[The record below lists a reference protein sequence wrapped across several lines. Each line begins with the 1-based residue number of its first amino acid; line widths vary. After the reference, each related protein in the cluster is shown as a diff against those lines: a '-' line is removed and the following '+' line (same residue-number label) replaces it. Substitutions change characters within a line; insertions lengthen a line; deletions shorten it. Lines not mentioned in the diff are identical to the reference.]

1 MNRAI
6 AKLFVL
12 VVVLFG
18 VLIAFTSRWSVFEA
32 SALRDNPQNKR
43 PILEEQQI
51 KRGKI
56 LADDGKT
63 VLARSVKK
71 GEVYVRRY
79 PTGPLFGHPVG
90 FYDVK
95 YNKSELERSRNEY
108 LSGTNET
115 ISTFVEQLTGER
127 REGNDVITTLNAD
140 AQKVAY
146 EGLAGRRGAVVAL
159 DPETGAIKAMASNPR
174 FDANT
179 VPKRGV
185 GKSQP
190 GGFNRA
196 TQAGYPPGSTFK
208 VVTAIAA
215 MDSGQFNPSS
225 TVNGKNGKVISGT
238 PLNNFGGQTFGDI
251 SLTTALTGSVNTVWA
266 EVAEDLGQSRMQ
278 KYMDR
283 LGFGRDL
290 PIDLPDADK
299 FASGSRIDGKA
310 VPATNGAIDVGRM
323 GIGQDKLQVTPLQM
337 AMVAS
342 SVANDGVLMR
352 PHITDEIVDPDGR
365 TVKEIEPEEM
375 STVMSPSAAR
385 KVNSMMQSVV
395 NEGSGTAARLE
406 GLDVAGKTGTA
417 EVNKRCPNQAWFIGF
432 APANNPRV
440 AVAVTIECTA
450 GTGGLVAAPI
460 AKAVMQSLLK
470 D

>member
-1 MNRAI
+1 VNRAI

-18 VLIAFTSRWSVFEA
+18 ILIAFTSRWTVFEA
-32 SALRDNPQNKR
+32 TALRDNPQNKR
-43 PILEEQQI
+43 PILEEQRI

-63 VLARSVKK
+63 VLARSTKK

-90 FYDVK
+90 FYDVQF
-95 YNKSELERSRNEY
+95 NKSELERSRNEY
-108 LSGTNET
+108 LAGTNET
-115 ISTFVEQLTGER
+115 IGTFIDQLTGER
-127 REGNDVITTLNAD
+127 REGSDVITTLNVD

-146 EGLAGRRGAVVAL
+146 EQLAGRRGAVVAL
-159 DPETGAIKAMASNPR
+159 DPSTGAIKAMASNPR

-179 VPKRGV
+179 VRT
-185 GKSQP
+185 GKKQP

-215 MDSGQFNPSS
+215 MDSGEFNPSS
-225 TVNGKNGKVISGT
+225 TVSGQNGKVISGT
-238 PLNNFGGQTFGDI
+238 PLNNFGGASFGSI
-251 SLTTALTGSVNTVWA
+251 SLTQALTGSVNTVWA
-266 EVAEDLGQSRMQ
+266 EVAENLGQSKMQ

-290 PIDLPDADK
+290 PIDLPDSDK
-299 FASGSRIDGKA
+299 TASGSKIGGKV

-365 TVKEIEPEEM
+365 TVKTIEPEEM
-375 STVMSPSAAR
+375 STVMKPSSAQ
-385 KVNSMMQSVV
+385 KVNQMMQSVV
-395 NEGSGTAARLE
+395 REGSGTAAALS
-406 GLDVAGKTGTA
+406 GINVAGKTGTA

-432 APANNPRV
+432 APANNPQV

-450 GTGGLVAAPI
+450 GTGGVVAAPI